1 MLCLCF
7 VMAGLMWGDVC
18 RYPWLPR
25 SVEAI
30 IGREPGHTICRQ
42 ESGRPR
48 YDARLSSVWSNRL
61 LAHGRLPRAPLSVFP
76 QTNEGTGFCFNRR
89 NSTRPGI
96 GVAPRVVPDD
106 IPQINIAV
114 CRSRPNK
121 NEQGT
126 AHRPGRN

>member
-1 MLCLCF
+1 MVGRRWLRRGLTDYHGQCVFPWFHDMLCLYS

-25 SVEAI
+25 SVDAI

-76 QTNEGTGFCFNRR
+76 QTNEGTRLCFNR
-89 NSTRPGI
+89 
-96 GVAPRVVPDD
+96 
-106 IPQINIAV
+106 
-114 CRSRPNK
+114 
-121 NEQGT
+121 
-126 AHRPGRN
+126 